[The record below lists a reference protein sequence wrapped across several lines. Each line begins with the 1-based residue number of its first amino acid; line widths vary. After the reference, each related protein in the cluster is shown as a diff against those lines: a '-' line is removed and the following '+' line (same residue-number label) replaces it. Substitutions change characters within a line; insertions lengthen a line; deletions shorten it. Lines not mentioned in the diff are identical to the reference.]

1 MEFQQISR
9 ADGARRVNETT
20 AQNALAA
27 GTVVL
32 TLDGALPVEF
42 INEGDRV
49 ITRDSG
55 MAVVRKVRRTTQRS
69 KAIAIKAGSLGNNR
83 PDRDAVLPANQE
95 ILVRDWRAEALFG
108 ASQALVSASR
118 LVDGEF
124 VRDLGTREIDMIELI
139 FDTPHIL
146 YADGL
151 EVASATAETASSDT
165 QDAIAA

>member
-1 MEFQQISR
+1 MEPKTVRR
-9 ADGARRVNETT
+9 ADGGLPARHISSETNG
-20 AQNALAA
+20 NALVA

-42 INEGDRV
+42 LNPGDRV

-55 MAVVRKVRRTTQRS
+55 AATLRAVRCARKRS
-69 KAIAIKAGSLGNNR
+69 ATVEITAGSLGSTR
-83 PDRDAVLPANQE
+83 PDRDAVLPTDQE
-95 ILVRDWRAEALFG
+95 ILIRDWRAGALFG
-108 ASQALVSASR
+108 ASQALVPASR

-124 VRDLGTREIDMIELI
+124 IRDLGVVEMDLVELV

-151 EVASATAETASSDT
+151 EVASAALGSVSV
-165 QDAIAA
+165 

>member
-1 MEFQQISR
+1 MTGKNPMALQTLDHAPR
-9 ADGARRVNETT
+9 TLTARHVT
-20 AQNALAA
+20 ASEGRNALTA

-42 INEGDRV
+42 IAVGDRV

-55 MAVVRKVRRTTQRS
+55 IAMVREVRRAKVQM
-69 KAIAIKAGSLGNNR
+69 KAVAIKAGSLGNTR
-83 PDRDAVLPANQE
+83 PDRDAVLPAAQE
-95 ILVRDWRAEALFG
+95 ILIRDWRAEALFG
-108 ASQALVSASR
+108 ASQALVPASR

-124 VRDLGTREIDMIELI
+124 IRDIGTREFEVVELV

-151 EVASATAETASSDT
+151 EVASAKAEQA
-165 QDAIAA
+165 